1 MLLPL
6 LWYWNGMEGP
16 SFTDK
21 WYPSLQ
27 PLMQFSVRDFSF
39 PAFYMQMLPRHP
51 CAAEGSCPWLTV
63 RKMRSRRNV
72 SDLVTAWV
80 KGMLR
85 ATSLKRSSAWVNLHP
100 ACPCSREEETFALHL
115 LLLIQLCSQTWESCW
130 QGCAATAVG
139 LGRNQSGSCG
149 TVSWW
154 GSWAVGGIC
163 SLAANGWGQLW
174 DGGRE
179 KLYGLKYRPLWESK
193 KGGQF
198 SLAPME
204 HPNAGGISSGFG
216 LLTRDK
222 HEPWDVGLDVGL
234 SWLLALR
241 AGLWAQLM
249 FGSSPGPGHH
259 FLPAFLE
266 LWVGFNS
273 MELWKEGSWMCH
285 HSSAPCRWCMWNI
298 YSV

>member
-100 ACPCSREEETFALHL
+100 ACPCSREKRKHL
-115 LLLIQLCSQTWESCW
+115 LCICSYWYSCAPKPGSPAGRAVLRRLSTWEGISLALVALCPGGEAQPLVAFAPW
-130 QGCAATAVG
+130 QLMAGD
-139 LGRNQSGSCG
+139 SCG
-149 TVSWW
+149 TEE
-154 GSWAVGGIC
+154 GR
-163 SLAANGWGQLW
+163 NYMGW
-174 DGGRE
+174 
-179 KLYGLKYRPLWESK
+179 
-193 KGGQF
+193 
-198 SLAPME
+198 
-204 HPNAGGISSGFG
+204 NI
-216 LLTRDK
+216 
-222 HEPWDVGLDVGL
+222 
-234 SWLLALR
+234 
-241 AGLWAQLM
+241 
-249 FGSSPGPGHH
+249 
-259 FLPAFLE
+259 
-266 LWVGFNS
+266 
-273 MELWKEGSWMCH
+273 
-285 HSSAPCRWCMWNI
+285 APCERAKRED
-298 YSV
+298 SSQ

>member
-100 ACPCSREEETFALHL
+100 ACPCLERRGNICFAFALTDTAVLPNLGVLLAGLCCDGCRPGKESVWLLWHCVLVGKLSCWWHL
-115 LLLIQLCSQTWESCW
+115 LL
-130 QGCAATAVG
+130 
-139 LGRNQSGSCG
+139 GS
-149 TVSWW
+149 
-154 GSWAVGGIC
+154 
-163 SLAANGWGQLW
+163 
-174 DGGRE
+174 
-179 KLYGLKYRPLWESK
+179 
-193 KGGQF
+193 
-198 SLAPME
+198 
-204 HPNAGGISSGFG
+204 
-216 LLTRDK
+216 
-222 HEPWDVGLDVGL
+222 
-234 SWLLALR
+234 
-241 AGLWAQLM
+241 
-249 FGSSPGPGHH
+249 
-259 FLPAFLE
+259 
-266 LWVGFNS
+266 
-273 MELWKEGSWMCH
+273 
-285 HSSAPCRWCMWNI
+285 
-298 YSV
+298 